1 MKTVKDDEQGMLLQ
15 LPSELLLL
23 IFGYVRGRH
32 LVRHVRLVCRKF
44 HCLLTNQQ
52 WWLTRIYKLS
62 SHQIRLSDCETKG
75 EGFDAARSFVAVE
88 EEVLRWGRW
97 SPNRNFTA
105 TGHIATV
112 DALRLFPHRSSGNR
126 FCLSGGRDRAIK
138 LWNISDL
145 EESHQT
151 AESKPCFDLQN
162 AHEGWIWC
170 LDQSASKPDEFLSCS
185 WDCTVKLW
193 QITPTHISP
202 IECTKLG
209 SAGMCLGNSP
219 NGLAACSTFGKKVF
233 IIDTKNGLAPVL
245 NYAHHKGAVLT
256 LAMQDNIVYSCG
268 EDRRI
273 VMVDIRNSSKPVS
286 GLWSMDYVRS
296 VCFRNNHLVCGTHL
310 GTISVL
316 DPLTLNIC
324 SRFQVSNGV
333 RQVIHSGGA
342 ILEISRDRTFKAFTV
357 GVRSSVLAELSFDCD
372 PCRFDYRDGD
382 LAIGAGD
389 GSILLWTNNS
399 SLYNG

>member
-1 MKTVKDDEQGMLLQ
+1 MNADDDGKNGMLIR

-23 IFGYVRGRH
+23 IFSHVPGRQ
-32 LVRHVRLVCRKF
+32 LVQNVRLVCRKF
-44 HCLLTNQQ
+44 NCLLTNQQ
-52 WWLTRIYKLS
+52 WWLSRIHRPDQS
-62 SHQIRLSDCETKG
+62 SATT
-75 EGFDAARSFVAVE
+75 
-88 EEVLRWGRW
+88 
-97 SPNRNFTA
+97 SPC
-105 TGHIATV
+105 V
-112 DALRLFPHRSSGNR
+112 DVQG
-126 FCLSGGRDRAIK
+126 
-138 LWNISDL
+138 
-145 EESHQT
+145 
-151 AESKPCFDLQN
+151 
-162 AHEGWIWC
+162 AHGGWIWC
-170 LDQSASKPDEFLSCS
+170 IDQSSRKADEFLSCS

-193 QITPTHISP
+193 QITPSTITSTAS
-202 IECTKLG
+202 TKLG

-219 NGLAACSTFGKKVF
+219 NGYAACSTFGKKVF
-233 IIDTKNGLAPVL
+233 IMDMKNGLTPVL

-286 GLWSMDYVRS
+286 GLWSIDYVRS
-296 VCFRNNHLVCGTHL
+296 VCFRNNHLICGTHL

-316 DPLTLNIC
+316 DPHTLSVC
-324 SRFQVSNGV
+324 SRFQVSDGV

-357 GVRSSVLAELSFDCD
+357 GTRSSVLAELSFDCE

-389 GSILLWTNNS
+389 GSILFWANNS
-399 SLYNG
+399 AVS

>member
-1 MKTVKDDEQGMLLQ
+1 MMME
-15 LPSELLLL
+15 SESIHIQISNL
-23 IFGYVRGRH
+23 IQDNIVYSCGEDR
-32 LVRHVRLVCRKF
+32 
-44 HCLLTNQQ
+44 
-52 WWLTRIYKLS
+52 RIVMVDIRNS
-62 SHQIRLSDCETKG
+62 SRP
-75 EGFDAARSFVAVE
+75 V
-88 EEVLRWGRW
+88 
-97 SPNRNFTA
+97 
-105 TGHIATV
+105 
-112 DALRLFPHRSSGNR
+112 SG
-126 FCLSGGRDRAIK
+126 L
-138 LWNISDL
+138 
-145 EESHQT
+145 
-151 AESKPCFDLQN
+151 
-162 AHEGWIWC
+162 
-170 LDQSASKPDEFLSCS
+170 
-185 WDCTVKLW
+185 
-193 QITPTHISP
+193 
-202 IECTKLG
+202 
-209 SAGMCLGNSP
+209 
-219 NGLAACSTFGKKVF
+219 VF

-256 LAMQDNIVYSCG
+256 LAMQDNIVYSC